1 MSMNPTYEDYK
12 KVATETSQD
21 TMAFFKLETAIANVP
36 VTQFLI
42 SSLYRSILMNS
53 TKAKNVTPNAD
64 DLFSVL
70 YEDEVTLPSYFTNL
84 EFHDLLNGSLNIPK
98 GASKNKEQYL
108 ISPLIPEI
116 ASFGGN
122 MRRGSSWNSG
132 GYILQI
138 IANSSRD
145 KEQFLSVI
153 KDLFNSLSANS
164 KNNDLIWTEFLKQ
177 EFKAVGISL
186 SKAVNRPIETDVKNF
201 EDVKES
207 LVTDVWNKIKKS
219 VYHESTFS
227 KTVIEDLKSL
237 CQIESQNKVT
247 RQQWIGLLES
257 YFRLL
262 IFNHSINTL
271 NQSRS
276 YFSILLKILDSD
288 RLNEMSEVCYYD
300 FINASPIQNSNTN
313 RLLNISSRSS
323 DYVNDNIHM
332 YCLYN
337 HFIYHLFEEFDIEYF
352 TKETSK
358 EKIIET
364 SNFLLGELKTSGR
377 LRSFYSEYRRENE
390 HLINKISVKSDRQL
404 AQISE
409 CLIYISQKKVLP
421 KDLKSYI
428 PDVNYLFSRRKGVIG
443 NPYMFDLGSGTISL
457 LTALIFKKKTDV
469 NFLSGL
475 DYIAALLDYN
485 IELSITDISS
495 GNIKNIMQSL
505 GIIIDSP
512 DTEGGVLIVKPGW
525 I

>member
-1 MSMNPTYEDYK
+1 MSMNQTYEDYK
-12 KVATETSQD
+12 KVATETSQN

-70 YEDEVTLPSYFTNL
+70 YEDDVTLPSYFTNL

-177 EFKAVGISL
+177 EFNAVGISL
-186 SKAVNRPIETDVKNF
+186 SKTVNRPIETDVKNF

-262 IFNHSINTL
+262 IFNHSMFVVITE
-271 NQSRS
+271 
-276 YFSILLKILDSD
+276 K
-288 RLNEMSEVCYYD
+288 
-300 FINASPIQNSNTN
+300 SPQNS
-313 RLLNISSRSS
+313 
-323 DYVNDNIHM
+323 
-332 YCLYN
+332 
-337 HFIYHLFEEFDIEYF
+337 
-352 TKETSK
+352 
-358 EKIIET
+358 
-364 SNFLLGELKTSGR
+364 EL
-377 LRSFYSEYRRENE
+377 
-390 HLINKISVKSDRQL
+390 VKRFN
-404 AQISE
+404 
-409 CLIYISQKKVLP
+409 
-421 KDLKSYI
+421 LK
-428 PDVNYLFSRRKGVIG
+428 
-443 NPYMFDLGSGTISL
+443 
-457 LTALIFKKKTDV
+457 
-469 NFLSGL
+469 
-475 DYIAALLDYN
+475 
-485 IELSITDISS
+485 
-495 GNIKNIMQSL
+495 
-505 GIIIDSP
+505 
-512 DTEGGVLIVKPGW
+512 VKPAN
-525 I
+525 